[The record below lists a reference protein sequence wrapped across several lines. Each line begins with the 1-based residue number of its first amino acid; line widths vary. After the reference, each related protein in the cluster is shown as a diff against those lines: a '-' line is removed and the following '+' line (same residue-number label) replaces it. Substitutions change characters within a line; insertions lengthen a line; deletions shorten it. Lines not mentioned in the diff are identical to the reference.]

1 MQKQISDIL
10 NDSFNNLQKVINDK
24 GLTTEVEIVTTKI
37 AQAFKDGNKLLLCG
51 NGGSASDA
59 QHIAAELS
67 GRFIKERK
75 PLYAEALHVN
85 SSYMTAVSNDYGFES
100 TYSRMLEAIGKKGDV
115 LIALSTSGN
124 SENVVNAVKMA
135 NSLDMLSVGMSGGT
149 GGKIKELC
157 QHNII
162 IPSSNTARIQEAHI
176 IVGHIFCQIIEEKL
190 FE

>member
-10 NDSFNNLQKVINDK
+10 NDSFNNLQKIINDK
-24 GLTTEVEIVTTKI
+24 GLTAEIEIVTTKI
-37 AQAFKDGNKLLLCG
+37 IQTFKDGNKLLLCG

-124 SENVVNAVKMA
+124 SENVINAVKMA
-135 NSLDMLSVGMSGGT
+135 NSLGMLSVGMSGNM
-149 GGKIKELC
+149 GGKIKDLC

-162 IPSSNTARIQEAHI
+162 IPSSNTARVQEAHI
-176 IVGHIFCQIIEEKL
+176 LVGHIFCQIIEEQI
-190 FE
+190 FD

>member
-1 MQKQISDIL
+1 MQEHISDIL

-24 GLTTEVEIVTTKI
+24 GLILEIETITTKI
-37 AQAFKDGNKLLLCG
+37 IKAFKDGNKLLLCG

-135 NSLDMLSVGMSGGT
+135 NSLEMLSVGMSGGT

-176 IVGHIFCQIIEEKL
+176 IVGHIFCQIIEDKL
-190 FE
+190 FD